1 MHQPCNVAKAKSSSS
16 AASRSPTSKISQLR
30 RKRFFVL
37 VRILLKRLERDDP
50 EGYERAKEVSII
62 CVCVRLLNRARLSFY
77 LSFLNYWSSH
87 THFLTALLHTCHTG
101 YSRMYEKESRGSPR
115 LPVAGRFHPSL
126 AQDEHIGL
134 SFTQERAISRPFHE
148 TEVLGRS

>member
-1 MHQPCNVAKAKSSSS
+1 MVSLPTYVFSS
-16 AASRSPTSKISQLR
+16 TG
-30 RKRFFVL
+30 
-37 VRILLKRLERDDP
+37 LLTPNFGRLYFTP
-50 EGYERAKEVSII
+50 A
-62 CVCVRLLNRARLSFY
+62 
-77 LSFLNYWSSH
+77 
-87 THFLTALLHTCHTG
+87 TG

-148 TEVLGRS
+148 TEVLGQS